1 MMRESRVMSRWS
13 GSNSTRVQRSPTR
26 SQTDRTR
33 SGAGNLGSILAWTKV
48 LLAPFGAGEGQ
59 LSCSLWKGGGMI
71 GNRGSS
77 DASTEGKAPKR
88 RDGRGLGPLSS
99 GHLTIIVVTLVVVVA
114 FPFAAF
120 AVTGNNVFVT
130 DATSGTHAKVDSGG
144 NVQTKVNGSSVEL
157 ASGSGVNVAATGTR
171 LAQLDVTRDERIRVT
186 VANSCF
192 SASAVRV
199 TI

>member
-1 MMRESRVMSRWS
+1 
-13 GSNSTRVQRSPTR
+13 
-26 SQTDRTR
+26 
-33 SGAGNLGSILAWTKV
+33 
-48 LLAPFGAGEGQ
+48 
-59 LSCSLWKGGGMI
+59 MI

-199 TI
+199 TIAHVENPGTTGANLIDALDSITLQQCANVSRSYDVPGRTISLAANATNNATGSTVFFTVFGR

>member
-1 MMRESRVMSRWS
+1 
-13 GSNSTRVQRSPTR
+13 
-26 SQTDRTR
+26 
-33 SGAGNLGSILAWTKV
+33 
-48 LLAPFGAGEGQ
+48 
-59 LSCSLWKGGGMI
+59 MI

-114 FPFAAF
+114 FPL
-120 AVTGNNVFVT
+120 TGNNVFVT

-199 TI
+199 TIAHVENPGTTGANLIDALDSITLQQCANVSRSYDVPGRTISLAANATNNATGSTVFFTVFGR